1 MKWEKKMSEH
11 EKRLARN
18 TFFLYLMQISS
29 YVFPL
34 LTFPYLTR
42 VLGAE
47 KYGVV
52 VFSNA
57 VMQYFT
63 LFIEFG
69 FILSATNLCSQ
80 FRHDREKL
88 GNITFGVM
96 YAKIFLAIVTG
107 LVLIILCIYVENFK
121 ANFLYFFLS
130 YVGVFLTIFLP
141 DFLFRGIEEMSVLT
155 YRVIFSKL
163 IYTITIFLFIHK
175 PQDYIFVPLATV
187 GANVTAVLLTWYEIK
202 KKGYIS
208 KVRVSR
214 KEILVYLKE
223 SGTFF
228 LSRVA
233 VSMYTTLN
241 TVLLGFKFSE
251 AAMGQY
257 GAANSLISTG
267 RSFISPIS
275 DSMYPYLVK
284 NKNYKLVKKVLLI
297 IEPIIILGCIV
308 LFFLAKPIIRIICG
322 EGYSDAVPILRAMLP
337 LVVISLPT
345 YLFGYPVLGALGKV
359 NIANISVMIGSIF
372 HITGLGVM
380 YVLNMVNFISI
391 SLLTFITEVIV
402 FGIRGCSIL
411 KRLREVQVLRE
422 LENKNEK
429 I

>member
-1 MKWEKKMSEH
+1 MQSK
-11 EKRLARN
+11 EKRLAKN

-29 YVFPL
+29 YIFPL

-80 FRHDREKL
+80 FRYDRERL

-96 YAKIFLAIVTG
+96 YAKIFLALVSGIV
-107 LVLIILCIYVENFK
+107 LMVLCVFVPTFQAHLLF
-121 ANFLYFFLS
+121 FFLS
-130 YVGVFLTIFLP
+130 YIGVFLTIFLP

-163 IYTITIFLFIHK
+163 IYTIIIFIFIHK
-175 PQDYIFVPLATV
+175 PKDYIFVPLATV
-187 GANVTAVLLTWYEIK
+187 GANIVAVLLTWLEIK
-202 KKGYIS
+202 RKGYIARI
-208 KVRVSR
+208 KVSM
-214 KEILVYLKE
+214 KEIMVYLKD

-251 AAMGQY
+251 VSMGQY

-284 NKNYKLVKKVLLI
+284 NKNYKLVKKVLVI
-297 IEPIIILGCIV
+297 IEPVIILGCLV
-308 LFFLAKPIIRIICG
+308 LFFLAEPIIRIICG
-322 EGYSDAVPILRAMLP
+322 EGYSDAVPVLRAMLP

-345 YLFGYPVLGALGKV
+345 YLLGYPVLGALGKV
-359 NIANISVMIGSIF
+359 KIANISVMIGSLF
-372 HITGLGVM
+372 HITGLGV
-380 YVLNMVNFISI
+380 LFLTGILNFIMV
-391 SLLTFITEVIV
+391 SLLTFATELVV
-402 FGIRGCSIL
+402 FGIR
-411 KRLREVQVLRE
+411 VFVVVNE
-422 LENKNEK
+422 LKNENDVSK
-429 I
+429 RR

>member
-1 MKWEKKMSEH
+1 MNKKMSEH

-80 FRHDREKL
+80 FRHDRERL

-163 IYTITIFLFIHK
+163 IYTIIIFLLIHK

-187 GANVTAVLLTWYEIK
+187 GANVTAVLLTWFEIK
-202 KKGYIS
+202 KKGYIARV
-208 KVRVSR
+208 KVSI
-214 KEILVYLKE
+214 KEIFVYLKE

-241 TVLLGFKFSE
+241 TVLLGFNFSE
-251 AAMGQY
+251 SAMGQY

-337 LVVISLPT
+337 LVVISLPG
-345 YLFGYPVLGALGKV
+345 YLFGYPVLGALGKIRV
-359 NIANISVMIGSIF
+359 ANTSVMIGSIF

-380 YVLNMVNFISI
+380 YFFTTNLNFITI
-391 SLLTFITEVIV
+391 SLLTFSTEIVV
-402 FGIRGCSIL
+402 FGIRLFVVLKEL
-411 KRLREVQVLRE
+411 KRG
-422 LENKNEK
+422 KNEFGR
-429 I
+429 

>member
-1 MKWEKKMSEH
+1 MQSK
-11 EKRLARN
+11 EKRLAKN

-29 YVFPL
+29 YIFPL

-80 FRHDREKL
+80 FRHDRERL

-96 YAKIFLAIVTG
+96 YAKIFLALVSGIV
-107 LVLIILCIYVENFK
+107 LMVLCVFVPTFQAHLLF
-121 ANFLYFFLS
+121 FFLS
-130 YVGVFLTIFLP
+130 YIGVFLTIFLP

-163 IYTITIFLFIHK
+163 IYTIIIFIFIHK
-175 PQDYIFVPLATV
+175 PKDYIFVPLATV
-187 GANVTAVLLTWYEIK
+187 GANIVAVLLTWLEIK
-202 KKGYIS
+202 RKRYIARI
-208 KVRVSR
+208 KVSM
-214 KEILVYLKE
+214 KEIMVYLKE

-251 AAMGQY
+251 SAMGQY
-257 GAANSLISTG
+257 GVANSLISTG

-284 NKNYKLVKKVLLI
+284 NKNYKLVKKVLVI
-297 IEPIIILGCIV
+297 IEPVIILGCLV
-308 LFFLAKPIIRIICG
+308 LFFLAEPIIRIICG
-322 EGYSDAVPILRAMLP
+322 EGYSDAVPVLRAMLP

-345 YLFGYPVLGALGKV
+345 YLLGYPVLGALGKV
-359 NIANISVMIGSIF
+359 KIANISVMIGSLF
-372 HITGLGVM
+372 HITGLGV
-380 YVLNMVNFISI
+380 LFLTGTLNFIMV
-391 SLLTFITEVIV
+391 SLLTFATELVV
-402 FGIRGCSIL
+402 FGIRVFVVVNEL
-411 KRLREVQVLRE
+411 KG
-422 LENKNEK
+422 EK
-429 I
+429 GV